1 MVYDLIIIG
10 AGPAGLTAGIYA
22 GRAKTNT
29 LIIDKKS
36 ASGQIY
42 NTSEVVNYPGI
53 LKISGPQLIETMK
66 KQVQQFNVQITEDE
80 IIRVDFSSNIKTLS
94 SPTKTYQAHAIIV
107 ATGAMPRILNFE
119 NEKKFI
125 GRGIGYCA
133 TCDGEFFEGLDI
145 YVIGG
150 GFAACEEALYLTR
163 YGKTVTMLVR
173 ENEFLCAKSII
184 DKVNAHPK
192 IKVLFNVEVTKAMG
206 EDYLNTIEIIHID
219 TQKKEILGSKDQ
231 LPIGLFIFAG
241 YVPETQVFKETLKLD
256 QNGYIITNDT
266 LQTNIK
272 GVFVAGDLRVK
283 SLRQIVTATSDG
295 AIAAYQVEHYL
306 NTILTHRQITS
317 KQSQLIN
324 EDLSEQLAIIFKKLE
339 LPINFDLYFND
350 SPQSTKL
357 IDYMTTITQLNHKLV
372 LNFHESTEKDLPKF
386 SFNNSSI
393 TWHGIPAGHEL
404 TPLIIAIHAL
414 STQKIELDAK
424 IIERI
429 KKIKSTIHAMVGV
442 TLNCTFCPNVVQNL
456 MLISIVNPNIK
467 IDIYDIHLFEE
478 FKNQY
483 RIMSVPALIINQSN
497 VVFGNKKID
506 DIVNLIEKNDS

>member
-1 MVYDLIIIG
+1 
-10 AGPAGLTAGIYA
+10 
-22 GRAKTNT
+22 
-29 LIIDKKS
+29 
-36 ASGQIY
+36 
-42 NTSEVVNYPGI
+42 
-53 LKISGPQLIETMK
+53 
-66 KQVQQFNVQITEDE
+66 
-80 IIRVDFSSNIKTLS
+80 
-94 SPTKTYQAHAIIV
+94 
-107 ATGAMPRILNFE
+107 
-119 NEKKFI
+119 
-125 GRGIGYCA
+125 
-133 TCDGEFFEGLDI
+133 
-145 YVIGG
+145 
-150 GFAACEEALYLTR
+150 
-163 YGKTVTMLVR
+163 
-173 ENEFLCAKSII
+173 
-184 DKVNAHPK
+184 
-192 IKVLFNVEVTKAMG
+192 
-206 EDYLNTIEIIHID
+206 
-219 TQKKEILGSKDQ
+219 
-231 LPIGLFIFAG
+231 
-241 YVPETQVFKETLKLD
+241 
-256 QNGYIITNDT
+256 
-266 LQTNIK
+266 
-272 GVFVAGDLRVK
+272 
-283 SLRQIVTATSDG
+283 
-295 AIAAYQVEHYL
+295 
-306 NTILTHRQITS
+306 
-317 KQSQLIN
+317 IN